1 MLQKNIQGYPNIKAR
16 NAALTAD
23 SDLACVELF
32 DRGTG
37 NWGFTLIDKPKD
49 SSVSPLEKADALTV
63 DKILDEYGFDKIM
76 VFKMDIEGSEFFLFQ
91 QNDWLEKTSILVVE
105 LHERI
110 ISGCEQAFKDANK
123 SRFIIKSSGEKWIS
137 VGKLYFE

>member
-1 MLQKNIQGYPNIKAR
+1 
-16 NAALTAD
+16 
-23 SDLACVELF
+23 
-32 DRGTG
+32 
-37 NWGFTLIDKPKD
+37 
-49 SSVSPLEKADALTV
+49 
-63 DKILDEYGFDKIM
+63 M